1 MRYII
6 KTAWEK
12 QFRFHINTANMATG
26 CPSPSPSRPRTVHD
40 VALVVAVVVAVRG
53 PVIDVKSL
61 DGRVVVARGDVLQK
75 NFKRLHERRK
85 VLTESCCAVATE
97 QLTLCKYEYF

>member
-6 KTAWEK
+6 KTAREK

-26 CPSPSPSRPRTVHD
+26 CPSPSPSTRARPRTVHD
-40 VALVVAVVVAVRG
+40 IPLVVAVVVAVRG

-61 DGRVVVARGDVLQK
+61 DGRVVVARCDVLQK
-75 NFKRLHERRK
+75 NFKRLHEREE
-85 VLTESCCAVATE
+85 VLTESR
-97 QLTLCKYEYF
+97 

>member
-6 KTAWEK
+6 ETAWEK
-12 QFRFHINTANMATG
+12 QFRFHINTAYMATG
-26 CPSPSPSRPRTVHD
+26 RPSPSPSRHRTVHNIP
-40 VALVVAVVVAVRG
+40 LVVAVVVAVRG

-61 DGRVVVARGDVLQK
+61 DGRVVVARCDVLQK

-85 VLTESCCAVATE
+85 VLTESLLSCRH
-97 QLTLCKYEYF
+97 